1 MGNPFGA
8 ENELLISKVKTLLIT
23 GKGPPLKEKIY
34 LSLLLGVQDRE
45 SSHGCFPSR
54 FSIVTVHHFEVNVWQ
69 CMSVGTGQAVT
80 RVSSIRIFSFIY
92 IQLAKVLCLYLIN
105 KQCIYIKAKN

>member
-54 FSIVTVHHFEVNVWQ
+54 KKKLQHCDRSPFRSQ
-69 CMSVGTGQAVT
+69 CLAMH
-80 RVSSIRIFSFIY
+80 VSWNRPSGHTSFFNTDIFIY
-92 IQLAKVLCLYLIN
+92 IHSVG
-105 KQCIYIKAKN
+105 